1 MRIKNKK
8 KFLVRVLELLII
20 IVTIILTILAINYA
34 NRTRGHQAIGG
45 EYLVPLLGFIAIM
58 VIEDIYQ
65 ESEKSKGG
73 KR

>member
-20 IVTIILTILAINYA
+20 IVTIILTVLAINYA
-34 NRTRGHQAIGG
+34 NRTRGYQAVGG
-45 EYLVPLLGFIAIM
+45 EYLVPLLGVIAIM

-65 ESEKSKGG
+65 ESEKNKGG
-73 KR
+73 RR